1 MTELIMGLQAIPPIA
16 WVGVFFAAMAFAL
29 FMAVIPHRYDPTG
42 FINDKVKHALTFLVL
57 FALFDLAWP
66 TAGMPWW
73 KPVSLFGFGVLIEAC
88 QQMTSYRRFSV
99 GDIVANG
106 VGILGYL
113 GLYVAY
119 QGSI

>member
-1 MTELIMGLQAIPPIA
+1 MNELITGLQALPPIV
-16 WVGVFFAAMAFAL
+16 WVGVFFGAMAFAL
-29 FMAVIPHRYDPTG
+29 FMAVIPYRFDPTG

-57 FALFDLAWP
+57 FGMLDLAYP

-73 KPVSLFGFGVLIEAC
+73 KPVSLFGFGVLIEVC
-88 QQMTSYRRFSV
+88 QQMTRYRHFSI

-113 GLYVAY
+113 GLYAVY